1 MNKEF
6 NEALQSC
13 LDLIR
18 GGRESID
25 SVVARYPEYGD
36 ELQAQLEIAMWLSS
50 ASAALDPSPG
60 FVSASRRKLVS
71 RIQLE
76 NQPIIVAPLTWGERL
91 QNFLSIQQVAPIAF
105 VFVLMLAL
113 FVSGTVV
120 SASQKALPGD
130 DLYSVKLTLE
140 QIALATSLDEK
151 NDAELQ
157 IQYVENR
164 LTEVQALIIEERYE
178 EIAETIQEYQEQ
190 VSKTLE
196 TIKTVSDQDRFLAY
210 KLAAQLEGI
219 LDEQKIILAI
229 LSANAPESVGLNIS
243 YRVLIHADIVKKL
256 AAENF
261 ANILPPPPFAP
272 PTAVPTATPTRTPRP
287 SPTLA
292 PTQPPAPTPT
302 KTRRPPTKVP
312 PTNTPLP
319 PPTNTPLPPTNT
331 PLPPT
336 STPLPPTNTPLPPTS
351 TPLPPTSTPLP
362 PTSTPPP
369 PTSTPL
375 PPTNTPAPTAT
386 DPPLP
391 TPTMVVSDTTAT
403 P

>member
-60 FVSASRRKLVS
+60 FVSTSRRKLVS
-71 RIQLE
+71 QIQLE

-140 QIALATSLDEK
+140 
-151 NDAELQ
+151 
-157 IQYVENR
+157 
-164 LTEVQALIIEERYE
+164 
-178 EIAETIQEYQEQ
+178 
-190 VSKTLE
+190 
-196 TIKTVSDQDRFLAY
+196 
-210 KLAAQLEGI
+210 
-219 LDEQKIILAI
+219 
-229 LSANAPESVGLNIS
+229 
-243 YRVLIHADIVKKL
+243 
-256 AAENF
+256 
-261 ANILPPPPFAP
+261 
-272 PTAVPTATPTRTPRP
+272 
-287 SPTLA
+287 
-292 PTQPPAPTPT
+292 
-302 KTRRPPTKVP
+302 
-312 PTNTPLP
+312 
-319 PPTNTPLPPTNT
+319 
-331 PLPPT
+331 
-336 STPLPPTNTPLPPTS
+336 
-351 TPLPPTSTPLP
+351 
-362 PTSTPPP
+362 
-369 PTSTPL
+369 
-375 PPTNTPAPTAT
+375 
-386 DPPLP
+386 
-391 TPTMVVSDTTAT
+391 
-403 P
+403 